1 MIKKKL
7 TEALR
12 YNQVTGIL
20 KYIISEDLA
29 YSIPV
34 DAYIDSSGKTSWRV
48 DGRVVTKEAKLL
60 LQTIE
65 DDVDE
70 ESVFP
75 GSFESLEQYVHSHTN
90 MLLHNYAVTISHRTV
105 PNDMD
110 MEVIRSWL
118 ILDNLLIC
126 FGSKDWSIPDGWK
139 YKNEED
145 ESPPFQEVNN
155 VIDIDDQ
162 DVLFKKLATKLC
174 KRCAGKLAIKLV
186 RGIDF

>member
-1 MIKKKL
+1 M
-7 TEALR
+7 TEANR
-12 YNQVTGIL
+12 YHEVIGIL
-20 KYIISEDLA
+20 NHIISEDLA

-34 DAYIDSSGKTSWRV
+34 DAYTDSNGKTSWRV

-65 DDVDE
+65 DEVDE

-145 ESPPFQEVNN
+145 EPPLSGSEQR
-155 VIDIDDQ
+155 D
-162 DVLFKKLATKLC
+162 
-174 KRCAGKLAIKLV
+174 RY
-186 RGIDF
+186 